1 MFVNET
7 KPKAVE
13 LSKVFVEKIKE
24 KELDYYMYAGEID
37 AATSFVVVFGG
48 DGTILK
54 FLRNNHIE
62 VPILGIHCGNM
73 GFLAEAGKSMSE
85 YLDDLVNGNYELDR
99 RTLLKVECGNG
110 VYYALNEA
118 VLGRSEVINLMDIE
132 VSVNGAVLDHYG
144 ADGVIVST
152 PTGSTAYSLSAGGPV
167 LSPQVPAFIVTPVCP
182 HSLHSRP
189 IVLPDED
196 VISISA
202 KTKGKCI
209 LVVDGMNVRAEEDVL
224 SLRVTKS
231 VLTASFVRID
241 KRSFYNI
248 MLSKFSKGKQ

>member
-1 MFVNET
+1 
-7 KPKAVE
+7 
-13 LSKVFVEKIKE
+13 
-24 KELDYYMYAGEID
+24 
-37 AATSFVVVFGG
+37 
-48 DGTILK
+48 
-54 FLRNNHIE
+54 
-62 VPILGIHCGNM
+62 M

-209 LVVDGMNVRAEEDVL
+209 LVVDGMNVRAEEDAL